1 MKDVAGRQAAIGS
14 GGPPL
19 RRRVAPAVALFLLA
33 PAIGELLLGNLRVE
47 ETVAFLP
54 MLAPLYG
61 GGALLIRETARR
73 AGRGPATMLILGVA
87 YGLVEEG
94 LADQMLFNRHYAGN
108 DEMGATYIPALGMGG
123 WLTVGVLTMHAVWST
138 NVGIALVEALVPERS
153 ETPWLGRTGLGITA
167 AVFTVGTVVTT
178 WGSHHDEHFFAAPPQ
193 LLGTA
198 AVIVLLVV
206 VAFRRRAAGPL
217 PGTAPRPA
225 VVGCVAFVASY
236 AFLSTADLPGWWS
249 VAAAVALLAAAITV
263 VGRWSRRQS
272 WSRMHRLALAAGAL
286 LTYAVTGIAMRPESG
301 PKRTA
306 DYVMNAVL
314 ALGAVVLVIYA
325 IRRSRAA
332 RQASPVTARH

>member
-1 MKDVAGRQAAIGS
+1 MKDGDVRQVTAGS
-14 GGPPL
+14 GRPPL
-19 RRRVAPAVALFLLA
+19 RRRVAPAIALFLLA

-47 ETVAFLP
+47 ETAAFLP
-54 MLAPLYG
+54 VLAPLYG

-94 LADQMLFNRHYAGN
+94 LADQMLFNRHYAGH
-108 DEMGATYIPALGMGG
+108 DEMGSTYIPALGMGG
-123 WLTVGVLTMHAVWST
+123 WLTIGVLTMHAVWST

-153 ETPWLGRTGLGITA
+153 ETPWLGRRGLGVTA
-167 AVFTVGTVVTT
+167 AVFAFGTVVTI
-178 WGSHHDEHFFAAPPQ
+178 WGTHDDEHFFAAPPQ

-198 AVIVLLVV
+198 AAIVLLVV
-206 VAFRRRAAGPL
+206 VAFRRRPAGPL
-217 PGTAPRPA
+217 PGAAPRPV
-225 VVGCVAFVASY
+225 VVGGIAFAASY

-249 VAAAVALLAAAITV
+249 VAAAVALLAAAIIIG
-263 VGRWSRRQS
+263 GRWSRKHG
-272 WSRMHRLALAAGAL
+272 WGRMHRLALTAGAL
-286 LTYAVTGIAMRPESG
+286 LTYAWTGLGMRPESG

-314 ALGAVVLVIYA
+314 ALGAVLLVACA

-332 RQASPVTARH
+332 RPQPPVAARN